1 MKRITLTSVILVT
14 SICGMA
20 YAQDFGGFGDSPF
33 ERDFGDIKYLD
44 SYFGIFDSKVE
55 VSPGDKNVPFT
66 VVFANVG
73 SHDITGIQ
81 GEMSLPYGF
90 SPTQG
95 RGLVIHAD
103 SNTNS
108 MAGDTFHLTFYMDI
122 APYAGIQEYPAA
134 VKLEFARLR
143 ESGVRNDFFDFYF
156 AVPGSGILQVKTLDP
171 FLMSLQTNTVRVQIT
186 NNGTAPLSN
195 TDISTLGDQVLMAQ
209 NVNSN
214 LENVVIY
221 ESSWELGNIAPFSSR
236 HIDIEL
242 YIPETLKG
250 ETLQLPLVVEYID
263 ANGET
268 VSDTRVV
275 DFYIRGFVDVS
286 VYGID
291 TITISD
297 TMMVIGE
304 IINEGNEDALFG
316 FVTLEP
322 LGTSNIASQT
332 QFIDEIDTSSPVPF
346 NIPLSFDGEPI
357 YGEHD
362 IQITVRYKDDI
373 REEHFFT
380 HAASI
385 NVERPPPTEPNGTI
399 PGLDVNSSIGS
410 SSPLLLIITGVVVAV
425 VIVGVVVAIRRR
437 RDN

>member
-1 MKRITLTSVILVT
+1 MLAGVILVT
-14 SICGMA
+14 SVCGMA
-20 YAQDFGGFGDSPF
+20 FAQGFGGFGDSPF
-33 ERDFGDIKYLD
+33 ERDFGDIKYLN
-44 SYFGIFDSKVE
+44 SYFGTFDSKVE

-73 SHDITGIQ
+73 SHDITGIR

-108 MAGDTFHLTFYMDI
+108 MAGDTFYLTFYMDI
-122 APYAGIQEYPAA
+122 EPHANIQEYPAA

-143 ESGVRNDFFDFYF
+143 ESGMRNDFFDFYF
-156 AVPGSGILQVKTLDP
+156 TVPGSGILQVKALDP
-171 FLMSLQTNTVRVQIT
+171 FLLSLQTNTVRVQIT

-221 ESSWELGNIAPFSSR
+221 ESSWELGNIDPFSSKY
-236 HIDIEL
+236 IDIQL

-250 ETLQLPLVVEYID
+250 ETLQLPLVVQYID

-286 VYGID
+286 IYGID
-291 TITISD
+291 IITISD

-316 FVTLEP
+316 FVTLDP
-322 LGTSNIASQT
+322 LGTSNISPQT

-373 REEHFFT
+373 REEHFLT
-380 HAASI
+380 HEASI
-385 NVERPPPTEPNGTI
+385 NVAPPPSPETGGTI
-399 PGLDVNSSIGS
+399 PGLDVDSPINNSS
-410 SSPLLLIITGVVVAV
+410 LLLFITGAVVAV
-425 VIVGVVVAIRRR
+425 VVVGALVAVRRR
-437 RDN
+437 RRSN